1 MRILIVEDSAIL
13 RESLAKGLR
22 EVGHA
27 VDTAECGDKGI
38 RRAMESEYDAV
49 VLDWMLPGQDGL
61 AVLAALGQRSHRPGV
76 VMLTARDA
84 VADRVRGLDA
94 GADDY
99 LVKPFAFEELLA
111 RVHAVARR
119 AHGTAS
125 SVLRVGSLEIDL
137 VARVASAI
145 VGEAKVDLG
154 LTAREFAV
162 LETLALRKGRLVSRV
177 QLEDHVYDGRSRV
190 FSNAIDSAISSIRAK
205 MQAAHLP
212 GLIETRRGLGYV
224 LMEPRA

>member
-1 MRILIVEDSAIL
+1 MRILIVEDSTIL

-27 VDTAECGDKGI
+27 VDTAECGDNGI

-162 LETLALRKGRLVSRV
+162 LETLALRTGRPVSRV

-224 LMEPRA
+224 LTEPRA

>member
-1 MRILIVEDSAIL
+1 MRILIVEDSTIL

-38 RRAMESEYDAV
+38 RRAMEAEYDAV

-162 LETLALRKGRLVSRV
+162 LETLALRTGRPVSRV

-224 LMEPRA
+224 LTEPRA

>member
-1 MRILIVEDSAIL
+1 MRILIVEDSTIL

-27 VDTAECGDKGI
+27 VDTAECGDNGI

-224 LMEPRA
+224 LTEPRA

>member
-27 VDTAECGDKGI
+27 VDAAECGDEGI
-38 RRAMESEYDAV
+38 RRAMEAEYDAV

-61 AVLAALGQRSHRPGV
+61 AVLAALARRSHRPGV

-119 AHGTAS
+119 AHGTES

-137 VARVASAI
+137 VARVSSA
-145 VGEAKVDLG
+145 VTGETRLDLG

-162 LETLALRKGRLVSRV
+162 LETLALRKGRPVSRL

-224 LMEPRA
+224 LTEPRA

>member
-38 RRAMESEYDAV
+38 RRAMEAEYDAV

-125 SVLRVGSLEIDL
+125 SVLRVGPLEIDL

-162 LETLALRKGRLVSRV
+162 LETLTLRKGRLVSRV

-224 LMEPRA
+224 LTEPRA

>member
-27 VDTAECGDKGI
+27 VDAAESGSQGI
-38 RRAMESEYDAV
+38 RRAMEAEYDAV

-125 SVLRVGSLEIDL
+125 SVLRVGPLEIDL

-162 LETLALRKGRLVSRV
+162 LETLALRTGRPVSRV

-205 MQAAHLP
+205 MQAVHLP

-224 LMEPRA
+224 LTEPRA

>member
-27 VDTAECGDKGI
+27 VDTAECGDEGI
-38 RRAMESEYDAV
+38 RRAMEAEYDAV

-61 AVLAALGQRSHRPGV
+61 AVLAALARRSHRPGV

-119 AHGTAS
+119 AHGNKS

-145 VGEAKVDLG
+145 TGETRLDLG

-162 LETLALRKGRLVSRV
+162 LETLALRKGRPVSRL

-224 LMEPRA
+224 LTEPRA

>member
-38 RRAMESEYDAV
+38 RRAMEAEYDAV

-84 VADRVRGLDA
+84 GADRVRGLDA

-125 SVLRVGSLEIDL
+125 SVLRVGPLEIDL

-145 VGEAKVDLG
+145 VGEAKVDLC

-162 LETLALRKGRLVSRV
+162 LETLTLRKGRLVSRV

-224 LMEPRA
+224 LTEPRA

>member
-27 VDTAECGDKGI
+27 VDTAECGDEGI
-38 RRAMESEYDAV
+38 RRAMEAEYDAV

-61 AVLAALGQRSHRPGV
+61 AVLAALARRSHRPGV

-125 SVLRVGSLEIDL
+125 SVLRVGPLEIDL

-145 VGEAKVDLG
+145 TGETRLDLG

-162 LETLALRKGRLVSRV
+162 LETLALRKGHLVSRL

-224 LMEPRA
+224 LTEPRA

>member
-27 VDTAECGDKGI
+27 VDTAECGDEGI
-38 RRAMESEYDAV
+38 RRAMEAEYDAV

-125 SVLRVGSLEIDL
+125 SVLRVGPLEIDL

-145 VGEAKVDLG
+145 TGETRLDLG

-162 LETLALRKGRLVSRV
+162 LETLALRKGHLVTRL

-224 LMEPRA
+224 LTEPRA

>member
-38 RRAMESEYDAV
+38 RRAMEAEYDAV

-162 LETLALRKGRLVSRV
+162 LETLALRTGRPVSRV

-224 LMEPRA
+224 LTEPRA

>member
-38 RRAMESEYDAV
+38 RRAMEAEYDAV

-125 SVLRVGSLEIDL
+125 SVLRVGPLEIDL

-224 LMEPRA
+224 LTEPRA

>member
-125 SVLRVGSLEIDL
+125 SVLRVGPLEIDL

-212 GLIETRRGLGYV
+212 GLIETRRGLGYM
-224 LMEPRA
+224 LTEPRA

>member
-38 RRAMESEYDAV
+38 RRAMEAEYDAV

-119 AHGTAS
+119 AHGTATS
-125 SVLRVGSLEIDL
+125 MLRVGPLEIDMA
-137 VARVASAI
+137 ARVASAI
-145 VGEAKVDLG
+145 AGENRIDLA

-224 LMEPRA
+224 LTEPRA

>member
-125 SVLRVGSLEIDL
+125 SVLRVGPLEIDL

-145 VGEAKVDLG
+145 VGEAKVDLC

-162 LETLALRKGRLVSRV
+162 LETLTLRKGRLVSRV

-224 LMEPRA
+224 LTEPRA

>member
-38 RRAMESEYDAV
+38 RRAMEAEYDAV

-125 SVLRVGSLEIDL
+125 SVLRVGPLEIDL

-145 VGEAKVDLG
+145 VGEAKVDLC

-162 LETLALRKGRLVSRV
+162 LETLTLRKGRLVSRV

-224 LMEPRA
+224 LTEPRA

>member
-38 RRAMESEYDAV
+38 RRAIEAEYDAV

-61 AVLAALGQRSHRPGV
+61 AVLAALAQRSHRPGV

-125 SVLRVGSLEIDL
+125 SVLRVGPLEIDL

-145 VGEAKVDLG
+145 TGETRLDLG

-224 LMEPRA
+224 LTEPRA

>member
-125 SVLRVGSLEIDL
+125 SVLRVGPLEIDL

-224 LMEPRA
+224 LTEPRA

>member
-38 RRAMESEYDAV
+38 RRAMEAEYDAV

-94 GADDY
+94 GAVW
-99 LVKPFAFEELLA
+99 LW
-111 RVHAVARR
+111 
-119 AHGTAS
+119 TA
-125 SVLRVGSLEIDL
+125 
-137 VARVASAI
+137 
-145 VGEAKVDLG
+145 
-154 LTAREFAV
+154 
-162 LETLALRKGRLVSRV
+162 ETL
-177 QLEDHVYDGRSRV
+177 RSR
-190 FSNAIDSAISSIRAK
+190 
-205 MQAAHLP
+205 
-212 GLIETRRGLGYV
+212 
-224 LMEPRA
+224 

>member
-38 RRAMESEYDAV
+38 RRAMEAEYDAV

-125 SVLRVGSLEIDL
+125 SVLRVGPLEIDMA
-137 VARVASAI
+137 ARVASAI
-145 VGEAKVDLG
+145 TGETRLDLG

-224 LMEPRA
+224 LTEPRA

>member
-27 VDTAECGDKGI
+27 VDTAECGDNGI

-224 LMEPRA
+224 LTEPRA

>member
-38 RRAMESEYDAV
+38 RRAMEAEYDAV

-145 VGEAKVDLG
+145 TGETRLDLG

-162 LETLALRKGRLVSRV
+162 LETLALRTGRPVSRL

-224 LMEPRA
+224 LTEPRA

>member
-111 RVHAVARR
+111 RVHAVALR

-125 SVLRVGSLEIDL
+125 AVLRVGSLEIDL

-145 VGEAKVDLG
+145 TVKPKSTSV
-154 LTAREFAV
+154 
-162 LETLALRKGRLVSRV
+162 
-177 QLEDHVYDGRSRV
+177 
-190 FSNAIDSAISSIRAK
+190 
-205 MQAAHLP
+205 
-212 GLIETRRGLGYV
+212 
-224 LMEPRA
+224 

>member
-13 RESLAKGLR
+13 RDSLAKGLR

-27 VDTAECGDKGI
+27 VDTAECGNEGI
-38 RRAMESEYDAV
+38 RRAMEAEYDAV

-99 LVKPFAFEELLA
+99 LVKPFAFEELVA

-119 AHGTAS
+119 AHGNAS
-125 SVLRVGSLEIDL
+125 SVLRIGPLEIDL

-145 VGEAKVDLG
+145 TGETRLDLG

-162 LETLALRKGRLVSRV
+162 LETLALREGRPVPRL

-205 MQAAHLP
+205 MQAARLP
-212 GLIETRRGLGYV
+212 GLIETRRGLGYM
-224 LMEPRA
+224 LAEPRA

>member
-1 MRILIVEDSAIL
+1 
-13 RESLAKGLR
+13 
-22 EVGHA
+22 
-27 VDTAECGDKGI
+27 
-38 RRAMESEYDAV
+38 
-49 VLDWMLPGQDGL
+49 
-61 AVLAALGQRSHRPGV
+61 

-125 SVLRVGSLEIDL
+125 SVLRVGPLEIDL

-145 VGEAKVDLG
+145 TGETRLDLG

-162 LETLALRKGRLVSRV
+162 LETLALRKGHLVTRL

-212 GLIETRRGLGYV
+212 GLIETRRGLGYM
-224 LMEPRA
+224 LTEPRA

>member
-38 RRAMESEYDAV
+38 RRAMEAEYDAV

-61 AVLAALGQRSHRPGV
+61 AVLAALGQRPHRPGV

-145 VGEAKVDLG
+145 TGETRLDLG

-162 LETLALRKGRLVSRV
+162 LETLALRKGRPVSRL

-224 LMEPRA
+224 LTEPRA

>member
-38 RRAMESEYDAV
+38 RRAMEAEYDAV

-125 SVLRVGSLEIDL
+125 SVLRVGPLEIDL
-137 VARVASAI
+137 VARVASA
-145 VGEAKVDLG
+145 VTGETRLDLG

-162 LETLALRKGRLVSRV
+162 LETLALRKGRPVSRL

-212 GLIETRRGLGYV
+212 GLIETRRGLGYM
-224 LMEPRA
+224 LTEPRA

>member
-38 RRAMESEYDAV
+38 RRAIEAEYDAV

-61 AVLAALGQRSHRPGV
+61 AVLAALAQRSHRPGV

-125 SVLRVGSLEIDL
+125 SVLRVGPLEIDL

-224 LMEPRA
+224 LTEPRA